1 MRFLSVV
8 RVSENSGQVPSERLM
23 AEMGKLIEEFT
34 AKGALIDT
42 GGLRP
47 SAEGVRIRNNHGKLS
62 RTDGPFAE
70 AREVI
75 GGYAILKADSMDE
88 AIKLTERFLEVHGD
102 EWNVECEVRPMDD
115 MC

>member
-1 MRFLSVV
+1 MRFLSMV
-8 RVSENSGQVPSERLM
+8 RVSETTGQVPSERLM
-23 AEMGKLIEEFT
+23 ADMGKLIEEFT
-34 AKGALIDT
+34 AKGALVET
-42 GGLRP
+42 AGLRP
-47 SAEGVRIRNNHGKLS
+47 TSEGVRLRNNHGKFS
-62 RTDGPFAE
+62 RTDGPFTE

-102 EWNVECEVRPMDD
+102 EWNVECEVRPMEE